1 MFRAFE
7 KRYGFTL
14 VELLVVIA
22 IIGALIG
29 LLLPA
34 VQAAREAARRMQC
47 ANNLK
52 QYGLAVHNYL
62 GTHSD
67 AFPPLGDSSA
77 TVYSVQ
83 ARLFPYMEAAN
94 IANLIDYSQPV
105 YKTIS
110 HGTLGIL
117 NHLADAVQENASFLA
132 CPSDPLAGTKVT
144 SDFKIFVDAANATA
158 ETAALYPS
166 SYVVCTGSDCAKI
179 GTKVDGSLASN
190 GLFHYGAH
198 HKLACVVDGTS
209 ATLMFSEAGI
219 GPGAD
224 ASVSGTLD
232 EVRNSTEIK
241 RVMLKMEAFSNFAV
255 QTPEEVDSIQRGIA
269 SPTWQTT
276 RCGTWLS
283 GSPGYSTFGAFLAPN
298 ASQFSCSYMNYGFYA
313 ARSYHAGGVN
323 AAMADGSVRFV
334 ADSVDLD
341 VWRAAATVAG
351 NETESL

>member
-1 MFRAFE
+1 MFRLLE
-7 KRYGFTL
+7 KRRGFTL
-14 VELLVVIA
+14 VELLVVVA
-22 IIGALIG
+22 IIGILIG

-52 QYGLAVHNYL
+52 QYGLAVHNYV
-62 GTHSD
+62 GTNADS
-67 AFPPLGDSSA
+67 FPPLGDSSA

-117 NHLADAVQENASFLA
+117 NHLADAAKERAPFLA
-132 CPSDPLAGTKVT
+132 CPSDPLAGTLLR
-144 SDFKIFVDAANATA
+144 SDFKIFTDAANANA
-158 ETAALYPS
+158 ETAELYPS

-179 GTKVDGSLASN
+179 GTRVDGKLTLN
-190 GLFHYGAH
+190 GLFYYGANR
-198 HKLACVVDGTS
+198 KLAAVVDGTS
-209 ATLMFSEAGI
+209 STLMFSEAGI

-224 ASVSGTLD
+224 ASISGTVEEL
-232 EVRNSTEIK
+232 RKSPEIK
-241 RVMLKMEAFSNFAV
+241 RVMLRMQAFSNFTA
-255 QTPEEVDSIQRGIA
+255 QTPAEVAAIQNGIA
-269 SPTWQTT
+269 SPSWQTT
-276 RCGTWLS
+276 RCGTWIS
-283 GSPGYSTFGAFLAPN
+283 GSPAYSTFGAFLAPN
-298 ASQFSCSYMNYGFYA
+298 APEFSCSFMNYGFYA

-323 AAMADGSVRFV
+323 ALMADGSVRFV
-334 ADSVDLD
+334 GDSINLD

-351 NETESL
+351 GETQSL

>member
-1 MFRAFE
+1 MFRAF
-7 KRYGFTL
+7 KNRYGFTL

-22 IIGALIG
+22 IIGVLIG

-132 CPSDPLAGTKVT
+132 CPSDPLAGTKIT

-158 ETAALYPS
+158 ETAALYPL

-198 HKLACVVDGTS
+198 RKLACVVDGTS
-209 ATLMFSEAGI
+209 STLMFSEAGI

-241 RVMLKMEAFSNFAV
+241 RVMLKTEAFSNFAV
-255 QTPEEVDSIQRGIA
+255 QTPAEVDSIQRGIA

-283 GSPGYSTFGAFLAPN
+283 GLPGYSTFGAFLAPN
-298 ASQFSCSYMNYGFYA
+298 ASQLSCSYMNYGFYA
-313 ARSYHAGGVN
+313 ARSYHSGGVN

-334 ADSVDLD
+334 SDSVDLD
-341 VWRAAATVAG
+341 VWRAAATVDGGA
-351 NETESL
+351 TESL